1 MVQEIPALPGLTD
14 LSPLGRGGF
23 ADVYLARQAHLDR
36 FVAAKVFRVTLAD
49 RGAGDQFRAE
59 CQAVGRLDRHPNV
72 ITVHDANVLPD
83 GRPYIV
89 TEQCDGSLHG
99 LVDSQGPLPAPR
111 VVALGLAMAR
121 ALLFA
126 HSAKVLHGDVTPQN
140 ILLRATGAPVLADF
154 GLAVLRDYQGNVAS
168 GFTLSHAA
176 PETVRYDGAIDER
189 TDVYGLGSTL
199 YTALTGRPPIPARP
213 GEEDAARAARVLG
226 EQPLRPEGPEQ
237 LVDLLLAMLAKDP
250 SDRPAMTVVADTLA
264 GAAGPTPAA
273 PPVPPSPG
281 GISGGSPFAPVPPP
295 PARVPVFAP
304 PPDLRPAFPTAAEPV
319 HDDTRRRAAAG
330 AGWPSTAPGP
340 ADGESTRLRAATP
353 APDPSRAAPAAGRRR
368 VLLGTAA
375 VAVVAVF
382 GLGVWFL
389 RPAAAPDP
397 VPPAP
402 TTTSPPTGVDTRA
415 RIQLDAPVDRG
426 ESVELSWSSDAS
438 LDYAVEIGE
447 PGAQPKAQLVGRV
460 TTVTLPVTAGQ
471 KYCFRIQGSNP
482 AGTVSE
488 SNVVSLR
495 DAVCRFEA

>member
-1 MVQEIPALPGLTD
+1 M
-14 LSPLGRGGF
+14 SP
-23 ADVYLARQAHLDR
+23 V
-36 FVAAKVFRVTLAD
+36 
-49 RGAGDQFRAE
+49 
-59 CQAVGRLDRHPNV
+59 
-72 ITVHDANVLPD
+72 
-83 GRPYIV
+83 
-89 TEQCDGSLHG
+89 
-99 LVDSQGPLPAPR
+99 
-111 VVALGLAMAR
+111 
-121 ALLFA
+121 
-126 HSAKVLHGDVTPQN
+126 
-140 ILLRATGAPVLADF
+140 
-154 GLAVLRDYQGNVAS
+154 

-281 GISGGSPFAPVPPP
+281 RISGGSPFAPVPPP

-304 PPDLRPAFPTAAEPV
+304 PPDLRPAFPRPLHPCTTTPADGPPRERMALHRPRPC
-319 HDDTRRRAAAG
+319 RRRVDPVAG
-330 AGWPSTAPGP
+330 RDTGARPLPGRSGRRTAPG
-340 ADGESTRLRAATP
+340 AARNRRGGRRRRLRARRLVP
-353 APDPSRAAPAAGRRR
+353 APGCGTCIPCPRPPRRP
-368 VLLGTAA
+368 
-375 VAVVAVF
+375 
-382 GLGVWFL
+382 
-389 RPAAAPDP
+389 RPDR
-397 VPPAP
+397 
-402 TTTSPPTGVDTRA
+402 SGHRA